1 MRLLSEIGLLA
12 LATVAVGLSATGGF
26 VSVDELFDRQ
36 PADAKLVHDILQSGA
51 ERTVA
56 FKPFERYWQSLPQD
70 SVLRDSEWKWRKH
83 GSLSRP
89 LPHCKKHT
97 HVLIEHDL
105 VVKTGQGPMTDTSQS
120 GTVQDNSYLVSTAYY
135 LSWPNDK
142 DRNISDALDGANG
155 TLCTSALQSAD
166 MPISVLNKFP
176 DDGNNNNGDCA
187 PILGQ
192 ECVDALLSTQGG
204 AVTVENNVCRS
215 PTQSWHDL
223 PACRDSL
230 GRDKTSGTQWAGTPL
245 SGRNPLNNAT
255 RPKPWR
261 SGDDF
266 YANVSSP
273 VGGGGKD
280 SDEYLARVNQLHV
293 LMLDARIPSSQG
305 EGQFVGGPQLLCAR
319 VNATKLPGDEDAMLS
334 ESLRGDGKS
343 AAAGLGSCSIT
354 AILMFGVTAALLN
367 MVI

>member
-1 MRLLSEIGLLA
+1 MRLFPEVGLLI
-12 LATVAVGLSATGGF
+12 LVTGAVGFSATGGF

-36 PADAKLVHDILQSGA
+36 PEDAKLVQDILRSSA

-70 SVLRDSEWKWRKH
+70 SVLRDSEWKW
-83 GSLSRP
+83 L
-89 LPHCKKHT
+89 
-97 HVLIEHDL
+97 
-105 VVKTGQGPMTDTSQS
+105 VKTGQGPMTDISQP
-120 GTVQDNSYLVSTAYY
+120 GTVQDSSYLVSTAYY

-142 DRNISDALDGANG
+142 ERNISDALDGANG

-166 MPISVLNKFP
+166 IPVSVLNKFP
-176 DDGNNNNGDCA
+176 DDDNNNGDCA
-187 PILGQ
+187 PVLGQ
-192 ECVDALLSTQGG
+192 GGG
-204 AVTVENNVCRS
+204 AVTVENNVCRG
-215 PTQSWHDL
+215 PKQSWHDL
-223 PACRDSL
+223 PACRSSL

-273 VGGGGKD
+273 VGGGGQD
-280 SDEYLARVNQLHV
+280 SDEYLTRVNQLHV

-319 VNATKLPGDEDAMLS
+319 VNATKLPGDDDAMLS
-334 ESLRGDGKS
+334 ESLRGAARVPRRVW
-343 AAAGLGSCSIT
+343 AAAASPC
-354 AILMFGVTAALLN
+354 
-367 MVI
+367 